1 MKVNYQYASP
11 SMCVNK
17 GEETILG
24 LSPDLSRDEKV
35 SFLGK
40 LKHPLIFRDAML
52 MLREIVISDARI
64 KKKERVEFFE
74 WLENEIERRILK
86 HEQYLPGV
94 RENLNKN
101 ISGLL
106 NTLDENNSRISK
118 FIDIKNNL
126 KKEIDNHDIWKD
138 YYKIERDFW
147 KFIKDRDLDLWFVL
161 DPVITVHPDQV
172 SFEAFSID
180 ESTYGCLSIDME
192 EFELLQKPEL
202 GTTNIDFSS
211 KLAKEIE
218 RFRTYNEVQL
228 SVNPEGFTVDTG
240 IIPEHMEKK
249 IDLPE
254 TWIKGF
260 NQVSSAAS
268 LGGTNIELSPTDI
281 YDICSLLRR
290 HKEQK
295 SPRYMKWI
303 LAPQEPVK
311 IIFEPFGSEMTLKAI
326 YNGEKYRE
334 EKIWGRRRWLVIEK
348 IIPLAKSFKVRLL
361 GFGMPQFIT
370 ADLGTMKMTIG
381 FSSWSSNDWVKGTAL
396 NILGGFIGDGNYDK
410 VYNLLKEKRCLS
422 MESIY
427 DYLKTDS
434 NAKDKAEIKAGVG
447 MLLKRGEG
455 YFDAIND
462 TVRFRKLCNEP
473 IPKELYETTEIEF
486 KVKEFM
492 NEGMDNFSVGV
503 KENNEFIF
511 KHSFK
516 MPNSKYKNWK
526 FRGTEDYNREHD
538 LTETRLEID
547 EDGQISKVK
556 CKCREFNRGPRNISA
571 PCAHILA
578 LYLISSKFTRLQLE
592 KDREYKINDIM
603 ESLL

>member
-1 MKVNYQYASP
+1 
-11 SMCVNK
+11 MCINK
-17 GEETILG
+17 GSETILG

-40 LKHPLIFRDAML
+40 LKHPLIFRDSML
-52 MLREIVISDARI
+52 MLREIVISDMST

-74 WLENEIERRILK
+74 WLDTEIERRLLK

-94 RENLNKN
+94 REDINNDIN
-101 ISGLL
+101 ELL
-106 NTLDENNSRISK
+106 NSLEENNK
-118 FIDIKNNL
+118 DVAKLIDVKNNL
-126 KKEIDNHDIWKD
+126 KKDIESLDVWKD

-161 DPVITVHPDQV
+161 DPVITVHQDQV
-172 SFEAFSID
+172 TFEAFSVD

-192 EFELLQKPEL
+192 EFELLQKPTL
-202 GTTNIDFSS
+202 GTTNIDFSA

-218 RFRTYNEVQL
+218 RFRTYNEVKL

-268 LGGTNIELSPTDI
+268 LGGIDIELSPIDI
-281 YDICSLLRR
+281 YDICSFLRR
-290 HKEQK
+290 HKAQK

-303 LAPQEPVK
+303 LEPKRQVK
-311 IIFEPFGSEMTLKAI
+311 IVFEPFGSELTLKAI
-326 YNGEKYRE
+326 YDGEKIRE
-334 EKIWGRRRWLVIEK
+334 EKIWGRRRWLVLEK

-370 ADLGTMKMTIG
+370 ADLGTLKMTIG
-381 FSSWSSNDWVKGTAL
+381 FSAWSSNDWVKGTAF
-396 NILGGFIGDGNYDK
+396 NILGGFIGNGNYDK
-410 VYNLLKEKRCLS
+410 VYKLMKEKRCLS

-427 DYLKTDS
+427 DNLKEDS
-434 NAKDKAEIKAGVG
+434 KAESKAGIG

-455 YFDAIND
+455 YFDATHD
-462 TVRFRKLCNEP
+462 TVRFRRLCNES
-473 IPKELYETTEIEF
+473 IPKELYETTEMEF
-486 KVKEFM
+486 KVQEHI
-492 NEGMDNFSVGV
+492 NEGMDNFRAMMNES
-503 KENNEFIF
+503 NEFMF

-526 FRGTEDYNREHD
+526 FRDTEDYNREHD
-538 LTETRLEID
+538 LTETQLIID

-556 CKCREFNRGPRNISA
+556 CKCREFNKGPRNISA

-578 LYLISSKFTRLQLE
+578 LYLISTKFTRLKLE
-592 KDREYKINDIM
+592 KDKEYKINDIM
-603 ESLL
+603 ETIL